1 MSAVDDFL
9 ENLSEDYAAL
19 YKDNAILKGKIKVL
33 VEKVEEYRSTEDAMR
48 MALLTAQKMGDDL
61 LAEAKEKSNS
71 LLSQTDFEAKKKM
84 EQLRYEI
91 EAEEARLKA
100 AKEKTAEFVKSFR
113 DLVSSH
119 SEFLSNLDNMV
130 IPAAAAAEAPKPS
143 PAEKKEEEILNATKE
158 IDSNVSK
165 IFSDD
170 EPAPAPVHDDEG
182 EPTRLYKKK
191 TDKSVNFE
199 EDDEPVSPR
208 PKFDF
213 DNLKFGANYTD
224 DEE

>member
-1 MSAVDDFL
+1 
-9 ENLSEDYAAL
+9 
-19 YKDNAILKGKIKVL
+19 
-33 VEKVEEYRSTEDAMR
+33 MR

-130 IPAAAAAEAPKPS
+130 IPAAAAA
-143 PAEKKEEEILNATKE
+143 
-158 IDSNVSK
+158 VSYTHLG
-165 IFSDD
+165 SRWTR
-170 EPAPAPVHDDEG
+170 PAPPNPG
-182 EPTRLYKKK
+182 SLPCRIQ
-191 TDKSVNFE
+191 FC
-199 EDDEPVSPR
+199 R
-208 PKFDF
+208 
-213 DNLKFGANYTD
+213 
-224 DEE
+224 